1 MAIIHVSEAE
11 AARDFVALMDR
22 VRAGA
27 EVVIE
32 SESHPVAMLT
42 PMRPAGRKISEAI
55 ALLKKREEATGTP
68 AVMGSDF
75 AADIEEIVDNRKP
88 WNPPAWD

>member
-55 ALLKKREEATGTP
+55 ALLSKDSDATIDE
-68 AVMGSDF
+68 DF
-75 AADIEEIVDNRKP
+75 AKDVAAAVEFHREP
-88 WNPPAWD
+88 SNPSTWD